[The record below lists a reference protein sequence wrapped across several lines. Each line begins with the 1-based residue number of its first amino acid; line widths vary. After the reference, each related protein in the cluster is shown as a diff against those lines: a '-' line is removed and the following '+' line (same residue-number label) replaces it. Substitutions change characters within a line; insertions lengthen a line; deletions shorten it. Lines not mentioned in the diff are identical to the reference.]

1 MNFITVEDGQFVSRT
16 IEQAPPRHIKLAR
29 MIKRLPTLKVPI
41 THEGIDEEYMKD
53 FFEDLYNELPYLKDA
68 PQDEVLELYKAGLLN
83 VWEDTD
89 GEW

>member
-1 MNFITVEDGQFVSRT
+1 MMKF
-16 IEQAPPRHIKLAR
+16 IKLAR
-29 MIKRLPTLKVPI
+29 MIKRLPILLPPI
-41 THEGIDEEYMKD
+41 TYEGVDEEHMEE

-68 PQDEVLELYKAGLLN
+68 PQDEVLALYKAGLLN